1 MIAIEKVANVDVDEI
16 ARLVCRDPRR
26 EPVGRSVDNV
36 IVGVGS
42 AVSGQ

>member
-26 EPVGRSVDNV
+26 EPVGRWTMLSW
-36 IVGVGS
+36 
-42 AVSGQ
+42 ASGQQ